1 MMNRRK
7 LEIKFVTELCN
18 YNLGE
23 MKILLDAC
31 VNYAM
36 FSSLDGKSVVEI
48 FNENMIKAMK
58 TFLINSPLLA

>member
-1 MMNRRK
+1 MNRRK

-31 VNYAM
+31 VNYLCHV
-36 FSSLDGKSVVEI
+36 FVTGWEERRGN
-48 FNENMIKAMK
+48 F
-58 TFLINSPLLA
+58 